1 MEFTP
6 EFITENNLTPEQVTA
21 IVTNVSG
28 EIATL
33 KQGWDGKANDNA
45 EGILKGAADYI
56 KTQNNITLEREQ
68 GEKMGDYLKRV
79 SDNHFTGKQSTLDAA
94 ILDYNSKVENFKGD
108 EEVKSELATQK
119 KTNDTLLQKLAVL
132 EPLAGLDAKYSTLQG
147 EYNNLNLN
155 LAISQVKPT
164 FPETVNKFEAAA
176 KWDAFLGEVNK
187 TYDIKFVDN
196 KAIAVSKEN
205 IHLQKD
211 LLSLVEAD
219 ETLKTLLA
227 GRTQTGPNGTPKD
240 FVEVKEVPFTIPKD
254 ATGEQKSKAI
264 REYLASQGVSS
275 TSKEYAAAFRKWNLA
290 IAEGLKAK
298 A

>member
-6 EFITENNLTPEQVTA
+6 EFITEQSLTPEQVTA
-21 IVTNVSG
+21 IVSNVTG

-33 KQGWDGKANDNA
+33 KLGWDGKANENA

-56 KTQNNITLEREQ
+56 KSQNNITLEREQ

-79 SDNHFTGKQSTLDAA
+79 SDSHFSGKQGTLDAA

-108 EEVKSELATQK
+108 AEVKSELAAQK
-119 KTNDTLLQKLAVL
+119 TTNDGLLQKLALL
-132 EPLAGLDAKYSTLQG
+132 EPLEGMDIKYGTLQKD
-147 EYNNLNLN
+147 YDSLNLN

-164 FPETVNKFEAAA
+164 FPDTVNKFEAAA
-176 KWDAFLGEVNK
+176 KWDGFLAEVSK

-211 LLSLVEAD
+211 LISLVDAD
-219 ETLKTLLA
+219 ETLKGLLA
-227 GRTQTGPNGTPKD
+227 GRKQNGPKGTPTD
-240 FVEVKEVPFTIPKD
+240 FIEIEKIPFAIPKD
-254 ATGEQKSKAI
+254 ATMEQKSKAI
-264 REYLASQGVSS
+264 REYLSTQGIPS
-275 TSKEYAAAFRKWNLA
+275 TSKQYATEFGKWNLA